1 MQFFQQT
8 DLDKLKE
15 SLIDEETGLYNKTA
29 LYFLMHHILVQHE
42 RYEENYSFI
51 IMDCATDGSVRSNC
65 KSIPQKIVDKVVAE
79 KLKSICRK
87 SDILFRCDN
96 GIFCIL
102 ARVFEGDDTVMFCEK
117 LTRNLKELEAG
128 ECTIEVKPKYGIT
141 FSKINDTPEK
151 FAERSYSALKK
162 AKEKGNPIVIET

>member
-8 DLDKLKE
+8 DLDKLKKD
-15 SLIDEETGLYNKTA
+15 LIDGETGLYNKEA
-29 LYFLMHHILVQHE
+29 LYLLMNHILAQHE

-51 IMDCATDGSVRSNC
+51 IMDCKAEESVRSNC
-65 KSIPQKIVDKVVAE
+65 KSIPQKIVDRVIAE

-87 SDILFRCDN
+87 SDILFHCDN
-96 GIFCIL
+96 GVFCIL

-117 LTRNLKELEAG
+117 LTRHFKELEAG

-141 FSKINDTPEK
+141 FSKINDTPER
-151 FAERSYSALKK
+151 FAERSYTALKR
-162 AKEKGNPIVIET
+162 AKEKGNYIVIET